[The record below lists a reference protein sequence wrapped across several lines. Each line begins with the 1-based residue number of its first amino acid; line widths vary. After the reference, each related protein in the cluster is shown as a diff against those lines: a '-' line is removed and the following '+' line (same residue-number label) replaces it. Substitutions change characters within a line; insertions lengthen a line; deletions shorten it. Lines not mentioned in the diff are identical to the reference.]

1 VRDDQLTPPAG
12 YLSPAPASDQVDRAL
27 TFLEPARWRLIARVV
42 DLSALT
48 LGAVVALLLSGSL
61 VTHLDF
67 AAVYAAFVLSTTR
80 GPQMLVQRMLPCGYD
95 FFADAARACTVSVL
109 LALGTG
115 ALLSF
120 SAPESLAIEL
130 WLLTVLAMGATRVA
144 AALLGQRARREGALM
159 TPALVVG
166 AGFVGARVFRR
177 LVETP
182 EYGLRPVGFL
192 DADPLPGALEMDD
205 GAPVLGGPDDLA
217 EVVAQTGARH
227 VILAFASERD
237 NRLVELVKRC
247 RKLRIDVSVVPR
259 LYESMNER
267 ATLEHIGG
275 LPLLSLKAVD
285 PKGWQFALKHTFDR
299 VAAMLA
305 LLALAPLMVVLA
317 LAVKL
322 STPGPVI
329 FRQRRV
335 GRDGRVFDVFKF
347 RTMRQ
352 EGRSSKFKLEKGLA
366 PGGIEGVDRRTPIGR
381 WLRATSL
388 DELPQL
394 INVLRG
400 EMSLVGP
407 RPERPEFVEQFAREV
422 HGYTHRHRVKSGI
435 TGWAQVNGLRGQ
447 TSIEDRAEWDNHYI
461 ENWSLGLELRTLA
474 LTLAEV
480 LRFRDGGPSTV
491 ANGSATN
498 SEAEAGLGLVPVGS
512 EESADPVWFCGYCGA
527 PPIYTG
533 APAPVARVCGH
544 CGQGLMLESHAEAA
558 PRHGEGFLV
567 VDSRLAIQAV
577 SKQAEELLGIPEQEA
592 TDRQLG
598 DLLIGA
604 DAELALQE
612 GLRAI
617 LESASTGHDPPGST
631 FVRPRATYG
640 VRMRARISACG
651 PPRGAL
657 IVLEAAGAVSPNQ
670 RHLRLVEEQSRAAES
685 A

>member
-1 VRDDQLTPPAG
+1 MARDPRLRRYRFERGLRRVQKASRSGRRPLCARQRFGNGEYTGPIQTAASLNSDVQAGRAPTVCSGATASLSFCRSDTRKRCNDHPRLSERSVRDDQLTPPAG
-12 YLSPAPASDQVDRAL
+12 YLSPALASDQVDRAL

-299 VAAMLA
+299 GAAMLA

-322 STPGPVI
+322 STPGPGT

-335 GRDGRVFDVFKF
+335 GRDGLGFDV
-347 RTMRQ
+347 
-352 EGRSSKFKLEKGLA
+352 L
-366 PGGIEGVDRRTPIGR
+366 
-381 WLRATSL
+381 
-388 DELPQL
+388 
-394 INVLRG
+394 
-400 EMSLVGP
+400 
-407 RPERPEFVEQFAREV
+407 
-422 HGYTHRHRVKSGI
+422 
-435 TGWAQVNGLRGQ
+435 QV
-447 TSIEDRAEWDNHYI
+447 
-461 ENWSLGLELRTLA
+461 RTL
-474 LTLAEV
+474 
-480 LRFRDGGPSTV
+480 RQKGPSPKL
-491 ANGSATN
+491 N
-498 SEAEAGLGLVPVGS
+498 
-512 EESADPVWFCGYCGA
+512 ADN
-527 PPIYTG
+527 
-533 APAPVARVCGH
+533 R
-544 CGQGLMLESHAEAA
+544 
-558 PRHGEGFLV
+558 
-567 VDSRLAIQAV
+567 
-577 SKQAEELLGIPEQEA
+577 
-592 TDRQLG
+592 
-598 DLLIGA
+598 
-604 DAELALQE
+604 
-612 GLRAI
+612 
-617 LESASTGHDPPGST
+617 
-631 FVRPRATYG
+631 
-640 VRMRARISACG
+640 
-651 PPRGAL
+651 
-657 IVLEAAGAVSPNQ
+657 
-670 RHLRLVEEQSRAAES
+670 
-685 A
+685 